1 MVNNGD
7 TSGDNNNG
15 DMLDITTDIYW
26 IIGKKSGNNHTMV
39 FFIKHGDFFPH
50 GEAVR
55 TSSA

>member
-1 MVNNGD
+1 MVNN
-7 TSGDNNNG
+7 GDNNNG

-39 FFIKHGDFFPH
+39 FFNKHGDLTNM
-50 GEAVR
+50 GKLR